1 MSMGIELLLLFA
13 LALAAA
19 LVLVIW
25 AVESDSKKARFR
37 HRIAQM
43 TPELSGKHKISGLAR
58 FILAARRQM
67 ARPEFLGGCVGGV
80 VGIVAAA
87 FVGLSLPLSI
97 LTVVACVAALWF
109 VVRTVRLRRLRK
121 HFADRFPDAVDHL
134 TRAVQA
140 GVPMEKALVAVG
152 ENFEGEIGRRFTL
165 LVQQLELGVS
175 FRTALDIF
183 AGNLKMP
190 DVNFFCS
197 VLALNRETGSRITPM
212 LISLSRTL
220 RERRAVARKLLVLTS
235 ETRSAAKVLS
245 ILPFFVLGLQ
255 FLLNPRNFDFLVSD
269 ETGKT
274 ILFVCLSSMLIGI
287 FIINR
292 MSNMRGGK

>member
-1 MSMGIELLLLFA
+1 MGTEILLVLLLVATLLLL
-13 LALAAA
+13 
-19 LVLVIW
+19 VWV
-25 AVESDSKKARFR
+25 VESDSKKARFR
-37 HRIAQM
+37 SRIAKM
-43 TPELSGKHKISGLAR
+43 SPELAGGSKIPSLSR
-58 FILAARRQM
+58 FIPAARKQM
-67 ARPEFLGGCVGGV
+67 AKPEFLGACLG
-80 VGIVAAA
+80 GIVGVLVAV
-87 FVGLSLPLSI
+87 FTGLSLPLSF
-97 LTVVACVAALWF
+97 LVVACSVAALWF

-140 GVPMEKALVAVG
+140 GVPMEKALAAVG
-152 ENFEGEIGRRFTL
+152 ENFEGEIGRRFSL
-165 LVQQLELGVS
+165 LVQQLELGVT
-175 FRTALDIF
+175 FRTALETF

-190 DVNFFCS
+190 DVDFFCS

-235 ETRSAAKVLS
+235 ETRSAAKLLS

-255 FLLNPRNFDFLVSD
+255 FLLNPKNFQFFVND

-274 ILFVCLSSMLIGI
+274 ILFVCLACMMIGI

-292 MSNMRGGK
+292 MSNMGGYR